1 MMEHPISR
9 VSAWVSHLSSSLAAH
24 PLQEEQQKEL
34 LCTSVNEEGPGELGT
49 HAFLCPSSVPREFR
63 PSGQRS
69 SYAWPD
75 LGSGLRPWPLLY
87 MVRPSRKDQDET
99 VGAHEVNLASVLAA
113 MGQVTLIS
121 ASILPLSSDV
131 IHRTVFIFL
140 LGGG

>member
-1 MMEHPISR
+1 
-9 VSAWVSHLSSSLAAH
+9 
-24 PLQEEQQKEL
+24 
-34 LCTSVNEEGPGELGT
+34 
-49 HAFLCPSSVPREFR
+49 
-63 PSGQRS
+63 
-69 SYAWPD
+69 
-75 LGSGLRPWPLLY
+75 

-140 LGGG
+140 WGGGVTKAHSWDICNLGMFI